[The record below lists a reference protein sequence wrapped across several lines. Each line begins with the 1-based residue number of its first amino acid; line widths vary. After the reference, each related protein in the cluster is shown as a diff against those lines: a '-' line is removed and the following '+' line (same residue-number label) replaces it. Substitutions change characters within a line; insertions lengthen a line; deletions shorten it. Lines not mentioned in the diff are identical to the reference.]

1 MCAAYLNDQSY
12 MYSDKIEKLKWK
24 QQSSQRDEKRK
35 SFFLVPFFSRDRLA
49 VSVIKKIV
57 SFNAKTSNIHVQLA

>member
-1 MCAAYLNDQSY
+1 

-24 QQSSQRDEKRK
+24 QQSSQRDEKEKRK
-35 SFFLVPFFSRDRLA
+35 SFFLAPFFSRDRLA